1 MTEQTRRATR
11 LVEIESRLRRAP
23 HGLTV
28 RQIAEGTGY
37 SPRTIQRDLAVLESE
52 LGVPLDPVGRR
63 YRLMPGSSPIG
74 AVRFTIHE
82 ARAVYL
88 AMRLIL
94 RHADDRDPD
103 TLGALLK
110 LSNALPPALAGHVA
124 PDSTQF
130 ARRETGIAQVRIL
143 RTLTNAWAESR
154 TVKITYRSTNAKR
167 DKQTDLDPYLLEP
180 SATGSAVYVFG
191 YSHAHKSIRTFK
203 VDRISVAEPLDVL
216 FTQPDLADLRSRLAQ
231 SWGGAVLADE
241 EVDVVL
247 EFAAEVADRVAESAW
262 HPSQRLTRLD
272 DGGLRFEVRLPSLL
286 EFVPWVRSWGHAV
299 HVLAPAALRDEIAA
313 SHRAA
318 AALYATDR

>member
-1 MTEQTRRATR
+1 MTEQTRRASR
-11 LVEIESRLRRAP
+11 LVELESRLRRAP
-23 HGLTV
+23 QGLTV
-28 RQIAEGTGY
+28 RQLAESTKY

-74 AVRFTIHE
+74 AVRFTLHE

-88 AMRLIL
+88 ATRLIL
-94 RHADDRDPD
+94 RHADHRDPD
-103 TLGALLK
+103 TVGALEK
-110 LSNALPPALAGHVA
+110 LANALPPAIGAHVA
-124 PDSTQF
+124 ADAAGLT
-130 ARRETGIAQVRIL
+130 RRETGDAQVRVL
-143 RTLTNAWAESR
+143 RRLTDAWAESR
-154 TVKITYRSTNAKR
+154 TVTITYRSQNAKR

-180 SATGSAVYVFG
+180 SATGAAIYVFG
-191 YSHAHKSIRTFK
+191 YSHAHQSIRTFK
-203 VDRISVAEPLDVL
+203 VDRISAVDPLDTH
-216 FTQPDLADLRSRLAQ
+216 FTQPDLVDLRSRLAQ

-247 EFAAEVADRVAESAW
+247 EFAASVAERVAETIW

-272 DGGLRFEVRLPSLL
+272 DGRLRFEVRLPSLL

-299 HVLAPAALRDEIAA
+299 HVLAPTDLREEIAA

-318 AALYATDR
+318 AAQYA